1 MSTPVVYKAK
11 RKELLTLTQTCKFS
25 GNKLPTEETLT
36 QMLSCS
42 RGMLREI
49 LRDLELSGYIT
60 KKHSVGNF
68 IHPSAFKMKSRV
80 EIYSRF
86 LDLISDAGYEA
97 SVKLLRSDPD
107 HTDPPKL
114 DKYRIDPAFFSSTDY
129 TERLYFASDRPAI
142 FCECYIPQEIIIRD
156 VENSEA
162 RITLFN
168 FLRTYC
174 NQEIQQIHIHF
185 SIELCDKR
193 LANILDVELGKP
205 LYLWEEGFH
214 NYCDEL
220 ICASY
225 NYFNLDLIPLSMLKI
240 FQTPM

>member
-1 MSTPVVYKAK
+1 MSTPVVYRTK
-11 RKELLTLTQTCKFS
+11 RKELLAMIQARKFS
-25 GNKLPTEETLT
+25 GNKLPTEESLT

-49 LRDLELSGYIT
+49 LRDFELNGYIT
-60 KKHSVGNF
+60 KKHSIGNF
-68 IHPSAFKMKSRV
+68 IHPSAFKMKSRI

-97 SVKLLRSDPD
+97 SVKLLSSDPA
-107 HTDPPKL
+107 HTEPPRLEKF
-114 DKYRIDPAFFSSTDY
+114 RIDRSFFDSTDY
-129 TERLYFASDRPAI
+129 TERLYFAGERPAI
-142 FCECYIPQEIIIRD
+142 FCECFIPRDIIIRD
-156 VENSEA
+156 VEDLNA

-185 SIELCDKR
+185 SIELADER
-193 LANILDVELGKP
+193 LADILDVEPGKP
-205 LYLWEEGFH
+205 LLLWEEGFH

-225 NYFNLDLIPLSMLKI
+225 NYFDLDLIPLSMLKI
-240 FQTPM
+240 FQTPL

>member
-11 RKELLTLTQTCKFS
+11 RKELLALIQARKFS
-25 GNKLPTEETLT
+25 GNKLPTEEALT

-49 LRDLELSGYIT
+49 LRDLELNGYIT
-60 KKHSVGNF
+60 KKHSIGNF
-68 IHPSAFKMKSRV
+68 IHPSSFKMKSRI

-97 SVKLLRSDPD
+97 SVKLLYSDPE
-107 HTDPPKL
+107 HTQSPKL
-114 DKYRIDPAFFSSTDY
+114 AKYRIDPAFFHSTDY
-129 TERLYFASDRPAI
+129 TERLYLAGDHPAI
-142 FCECYIPQEIIIRD
+142 FCECFVPRDIIIRD
-156 VENSEA
+156 IEDQNA

-185 SIELCDKR
+185 SIELADER
-193 LANILDVELGKP
+193 IANILDVEPGKP

-225 NYFNLDLIPLSMLKI
+225 NYFNLDLVPLSMLKI
-240 FQTPM
+240 FQTPV